1 MSEPRTT
8 APAGLPERPTFTE
21 VYMRLARALAERS
34 SCRRLAAGCAIVSVD
49 YRQVLAVGYNGNAAG
64 LPNDCDS
71 SDPAGCGCLHAEEN
85 AVIHCAAA
93 RSIPKVVLCTNLPC
107 PMCAKRLINLGGVVR
122 VVYDVDGKD
131 RTGVGF
137 LERADIQVVSMK
149 DLPSAYADP
158 ESP

>member
-1 MSEPRTT
+1 MIEH
-8 APAGLPERPTFTE
+8 AKAQRPTFTE

-34 SCRRLAAGCAIVSVD
+34 SCRRLAAGCAIVSAD

-64 LPNDCDS
+64 LPNECDR
-71 SDPAGCGCLHAEEN
+71 DEVTHECGCLHAEEN

-122 VVYDVDGKD
+122 VVYGHESTE
-131 RTGVGF
+131 RAGIAF
-137 LERADIQVVSMK
+137 LERANIQVVSIA
-149 DLPSAYADP
+149 DLPSAHADRDTR
-158 ESP
+158 